1 MRTDA
6 LLVLRAV
13 TLEDLRIKRLDIG
26 SGFRRSAM
34 EVFPPLDAAR
44 RSLIAG
50 NYQPTFRATSQKL
63 LRLCY
68 F

>member
-6 LLVLRAV
+6 LLVLV

-26 SGFRRSAM
+26 SGLRRSAI
-34 EVFPPLDAAR
+34 EVFLPLDIAR
-44 RSLIAG
+44 RGFVAG

-63 LRLCY
+63 LGLCY